1 MFWKR
6 KRDFKPDRAEGGL
19 KKLYLTP
26 TQRKS
31 LLKWVLIGLLLVVL
45 SLLQDVVLC
54 RVRIMNA
61 TLDLVVCGILLCAM
75 FFRPETAAIF
85 TLISSVLYYFSGTAP
100 GTYVIALITGLG
112 TLLCVFRTNY
122 LQRRF
127 SATMLCAG
135 VGMMAYELAIFAI
148 GLFLGNTTGSRF
160 GVFAACGLLSVLAMP
175 LLYPIFLS
183 ICKIGG
189 DSWKE

>member
-6 KRDFKPDRAEGGL
+6 KRDFKPDRTEGTL

-26 TQRKS
+26 TQRKG
-31 LLKWVLIGLLLVVL
+31 LLKWILISLFLVFL

-54 RVRIMNA
+54 RVEIFGA
-61 TLDLVVCGILLCAM
+61 TFDLVVCGILVCAM
-75 FFRPETAAIF
+75 FFKPETTAIF
-85 TLISSVLYYFSGTAP
+85 TIISSTVYYFSGTAP

-112 TLLCVFRTNY
+112 TLLCIFRINY

-127 SATMLCAG
+127 SSTFLCAAVG
-135 VGMMAYELAIFAI
+135 VMLYELAVFAI
-148 GLFLGNTTGSRF
+148 GLFIGITTIHRF
-160 GVFAACGLLSVLAMP
+160 GVFAVCGLLSVLVIP
-175 LLYPIFLS
+175 VVYPIFLS

-189 DSWKE
+189 ESWKE